1 MTEEEIMN
9 DLEFESD
16 LIDRDSKIK
25 AVNEQLDLDHNSYV
39 AISGGLDS
47 TIASFLLDYSLPN
60 NNIPRVFQNTGIEYI
75 EIVKFVKEWAKRDKR
90 IIILNQKRN
99 IKKTLKQ
106 YGYPF
111 KSKEHAMRV
120 NDFNRGSEA
129 NYIKKY
135 ITGIDKGEPTRFKCP
150 KILLYQFEERG
161 KYNYSRACCYKL
173 KKEQMHQWEKEN
185 KKTIV
190 ITGMKKEE
198 GGNRRNISC
207 LSKKMDKF
215 HPLAPVSEAWEW
227 EFVKRFNIDI
237 CKLYYPP
244 YNFKRTGCKGC
255 PNNEDIFET
264 LETLKKLLPK
274 EYKQC
279 WHLWKPVYNE
289 YIRIG
294 YRLPKDY
301 KKED

>member
-1 MTEEEIMN
+1 MTEQEFLF
-9 DLEFESD
+9 DLE
-16 LIDRDSKIK
+16 DRGAKIK
-25 AVNEQLDLDHNSYV
+25 AVNEQLDLLNKSYI

-47 TIASFLLDYSLPN
+47 TIVSYLIDLYLPN

-90 IIILNQKRN
+90 IIILNQERN
-99 IKKTLKQ
+99 IKKTLNE

-120 NDFNRGSEA
+120 NDFNRGSMA
-129 NYIKKY
+129 NYIQKY
-135 ITGIDKGEPTRFKCP
+135 ITGIDKDEKETRFKCP
-150 KILLYQFEERG
+150 KILLYQFEYRG
-161 KYNYSRACCYKL
+161 KCHYSRACCYKL
-173 KKEQMHQWEKEN
+173 KKEQMHRWERLNN
-185 KKTIV
+185 KSIV
-190 ITGMKKEE
+190 ITGMRQEE

-207 LSKKMDKF
+207 LSKKLDKF
-215 HPLAPVSEAWEW
+215 HPLAPITEAWEW
-227 EFVKRFNIDI
+227 EFIKRYNIDI

-244 YNFKRTGCKGC
+244 FNFKRTGCKGC

-264 LETLKKLLPK
+264 LETLKKLLPN

-279 WHLWKPVYNE
+279 WHLWRPVYEE
-289 YIRIG
+289 YIRLG

-301 KKED
+301 KE